1 MNLITRFH
9 DPDHGSVFVDGLDLR
24 KAHLGSLRRQMA
36 LVTQD
41 TFLFDDTIFANIA
54 YGTRGATREEV
65 EDAAR
70 RAFAHDF
77 ILAKPEGYE
86 TRVGEKGVK
95 LSGGQLQRIALAR
108 AILRNPAI
116 LILDE
121 FTSQADTS
129 SEADIH
135 RALEEFKHGRT
146 VFVITHRL
154 HTLAIADRI
163 VVLENGNIVAVGT
176 HAELIVNCPA
186 YIRLQ
191 EAQSQRMC
199 A

>member
-9 DPDHGSVFVDGLDLR
+9 DPDHGSVLVDGLDLR
-24 KAHLGSLRRQMA
+24 KAHLGSLRRQLA

-65 EDAAR
+65 EGASR
-70 RAFAHDF
+70 RAFSHDF
-77 ILAKPEGYE
+77 IVGLPAGYE
-86 TRVGEKGVK
+86 TPVGEKGCK
-95 LSGGQLQRIALAR
+95 LSGGQMQRIALAR
-108 AILRNPAI
+108 AILRNPSI

-135 RALEEFKHGRT
+135 RALKEFKRGRT
-146 VFVITHRL
+146 VFFITHRL
-154 HTLAIADRI
+154 HTLEIADRI

-176 HAELIVNCPA
+176 HAELIAGCPA
-186 YIRLQ
+186 YIRLH
-191 EAQSQRMC
+191 EAQTQRMC